1 MVKLPDPTSVA
12 EGYKLATVGVSAF
25 TSRETVTTCCALLDG
40 TPVAVIAILP
50 EYPVELGVNPELF
63 TETVSVM
70 GAPGSTT
77 PLVGETVIQTA
88 LCTAALNGT
97 GPPVV
102 VNTSVCAPGGLG
114 GVAKFS
120 VELLICSVG
129 SAASTAS
136 ATVTVNGVGFPAATA
151 RTCGAGGAEPSIQVN
166 DNDDGVAV
174 KAVVVVWANAVSASS
189 ARPGKRER
197 VRSFTPASSSVRRR
211 F

>member
-40 TPVAVIAILP
+40 TPV
-50 EYPVELGVNPELF
+50 
-63 TETVSVM
+63 TVM

-136 ATVTVNGVGFPAATA
+136 ATVTV
-151 RTCGAGGAEPSIQVN
+151 
-166 DNDDGVAV
+166 
-174 KAVVVVWANAVSASS
+174 
-189 ARPGKRER
+189 
-197 VRSFTPASSSVRRR
+197 
-211 F
+211 